1 MMDKKELSF
10 LPLLALL
17 LSAAVLGFSTCGTP
31 EVGFVPDGDADG
43 PSTILASGTDGIGHD
58 LTRASVAPTATDT
71 WSTYTNSTYGFSL
84 QHPPEFDVPAG
95 NLGDPRGFI
104 GDKIVF
110 SVGESNPYWVGC
122 LSEALG
128 DCPVM
133 EAVEKTHVAGRGATR
148 ISGYIGAVGGNIPQ
162 QYITY
167 VVSKDEVYHVF
178 TLYAL
183 SRASAE
189 QAGGTI
195 WPLSEEDIAVFERI
209 MGTLR
214 FFEVVDGPS
223 SPVFCRPEKASMTLH
238 ATATTLRVGQTVT
251 VSIALVNGET
261 SNVRLGQPQY
271 MLYAHPDV
279 FSLGGMEPV
288 ERPVT
293 LEPGQSD
300 DIEFVLQ
307 ATAPGRTMLMG
318 TVGYEMHDL
327 EYSWASWSGCNA
339 EPLEITITP

>member
-17 LSAAVLGFSTCGTP
+17 LSAAVLYFSTCGTP
-31 EVGFVPDGDADG
+31 EVGFV
-43 PSTILASGTDGIGHD
+43 
-58 LTRASVAPTATDT
+58 
-71 WSTYTNSTYGFSL
+71 
-84 QHPPEFDVPAG
+84 
-95 NLGDPRGFI
+95 
-104 GDKIVF
+104 
-110 SVGESNPYWVGC
+110 
-122 LSEALG
+122 SE
-128 DCPVM
+128 
-133 EAVEKTHVAGRGATR
+133 
-148 ISGYIGAVGGNIPQ
+148 
-162 QYITY
+162 
-167 VVSKDEVYHVF
+167 
-178 TLYAL
+178 
-183 SRASAE
+183 
-189 QAGGTI
+189 
-195 WPLSEEDIAVFERI
+195 
-209 MGTLR
+209 
-214 FFEVVDGPS
+214 
-223 SPVFCRPEKASMTLH
+223 ASMTLH

-288 ERPVT
+288 ERSMT

-339 EPLEITITP
+339 EPLEITITL

>member
-1 MMDKKELSF
+1 MMDKKEFSF

-17 LSAAVLGFSTCGTP
+17 LSAAVIGFSTCGTP
-31 EVGFVPDGDADG
+31 EVG
-43 PSTILASGTDGIGHD
+43 
-58 LTRASVAPTATDT
+58 SV
-71 WSTYTNSTYGFSL
+71 
-84 QHPPEFDVPAG
+84 
-95 NLGDPRGFI
+95 
-104 GDKIVF
+104 
-110 SVGESNPYWVGC
+110 
-122 LSEALG
+122 SE
-128 DCPVM
+128 
-133 EAVEKTHVAGRGATR
+133 
-148 ISGYIGAVGGNIPQ
+148 
-162 QYITY
+162 
-167 VVSKDEVYHVF
+167 
-178 TLYAL
+178 
-183 SRASAE
+183 
-189 QAGGTI
+189 
-195 WPLSEEDIAVFERI
+195 
-209 MGTLR
+209 
-214 FFEVVDGPS
+214 
-223 SPVFCRPEKASMTLH
+223 ASMTLH

-293 LEPGQSD
+293 LEPGQSN

>member
-17 LSAAVLGFSTCGTP
+17 LSAAVIGFSTCGTP
-31 EVGFVPDGDADG
+31 EVGSVSDVDADS
-43 PSTILASGTDGIGHD
+43 PSTVLASETDGIGVD
-58 LTRASVAPTATDT
+58 D
-71 WSTYTNSTYGFSL
+71 
-84 QHPPEFDVPAG
+84 
-95 NLGDPRGFI
+95 
-104 GDKIVF
+104 
-110 SVGESNPYWVGC
+110 
-122 LSEALG
+122 
-128 DCPVM
+128 
-133 EAVEKTHVAGRGATR
+133 
-148 ISGYIGAVGGNIPQ
+148 
-162 QYITY
+162 
-167 VVSKDEVYHVF
+167 
-178 TLYAL
+178 
-183 SRASAE
+183 
-189 QAGGTI
+189 
-195 WPLSEEDIAVFERI
+195 PLSPAI
-209 MGTLR
+209 
-214 FFEVVDGPS
+214 
-223 SPVFCRPEKASMTLH
+223 CRPEKASMTLH

-300 DIEFVLQ
+300 DIEFILE
-307 ATAPGRTMLMG
+307 ATVPGRTMLMG

>member
-17 LSAAVLGFSTCGTP
+17 LSAAVLYFSTCGTP
-31 EVGFVPDGDADG
+31 EVGFVSDGDADG
-43 PSTILASGTDGIGHD
+43 PSTILASGTDGIGYD
-58 LTRASVAPTATDT
+58 LTWASVVPAATDM

-84 QHPPEFDVPAG
+84 RHPPEFDVP
-95 NLGDPRGFI
+95 
-104 GDKIVF
+104 V
-110 SVGESNPYWVGC
+110 
-122 LSEALG
+122 
-128 DCPVM
+128 
-133 EAVEKTHVAGRGATR
+133 
-148 ISGYIGAVGGNIPQ
+148 
-162 QYITY
+162 
-167 VVSKDEVYHVF
+167 
-178 TLYAL
+178 
-183 SRASAE
+183 
-189 QAGGTI
+189 
-195 WPLSEEDIAVFERI
+195 
-209 MGTLR
+209 GTLR
-214 FFEVVDGPS
+214 FFEVVDDPL

-238 ATATTLRVGQTVT
+238 TTATTLRVGQTVT

-271 MLYAHPDV
+271 TLYAHPDV

-288 ERPVT
+288 ERPMT